1 MIHATVSLP
10 VYKPVDSTT
19 ADCCNFVFFFN
30 LETSSCGE
38 TCDIIQVAAVFGGEV
53 FNRYVMP
60 AVQIPDKVSDLTQ
73 IRIEG
78 SKMYHKGREV
88 ETVPIKD
95 CLLDFVRWLRNVN
108 TKVILVAHNCKAF
121 DARRLVRH
129 VVASGIME
137 EFSQVVAG
145 FADTLPMFRFLYQGK
160 FREFKQTTIV
170 REILKKDYDAHD
182 AIEDSKVL
190 QEVVKVCKCGKKDLL
205 EQSFSVSVVI
215 EQIERSNARLQ
226 NECSLEGLSKNKVC
240 GVAMVSK
247 IAASGL
253 HLRHLKLAFRRKG
266 EEGLASLLGEKD
278 MNGHIWVT
286 KSEKSNFIHCLLP
299 EWCGIMIC

>member
-1 MIHATVSLP
+1 M
-10 VYKPVDSTT
+10 
-19 ADCCNFVFFFN
+19 
-30 LETSSCGE
+30 LE
-38 TCDIIQVAAVFGGEV
+38 
-53 FNRYVMP
+53 
-60 AVQIPDKVSDLTQ
+60 
-73 IRIEG
+73 
-78 SKMYHKGREV
+78 
-88 ETVPIKD
+88 
-95 CLLDFVRWLRNVN
+95 
-108 TKVILVAHNCKAF
+108 
-121 DARRLVRH
+121 
-129 VVASGIME
+129 
-137 EFSQVVAG
+137 
-145 FADTLPMFRFLYQGK
+145 K
-160 FREFKQTTIV
+160 F
-170 REILKKDYDAHD
+170 LKKGYDVHD
-182 AIEDSKVL
+182 AIEDAKVL
-190 QEVVKVCKCGKKDLL
+190 PEVVVACKCGKEDLL
-205 EQSFSVSVVI
+205 EKSFSVSAVI